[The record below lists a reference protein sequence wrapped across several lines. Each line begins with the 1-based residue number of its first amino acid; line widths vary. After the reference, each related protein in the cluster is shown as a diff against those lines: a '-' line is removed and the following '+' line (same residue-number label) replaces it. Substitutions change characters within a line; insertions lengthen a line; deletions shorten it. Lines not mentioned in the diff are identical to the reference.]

1 MDANIVCAGELYAS
15 NLKPFWLA
23 GKVGAN
29 GGLITSRGRYA
40 FASTRIGAGR
50 YSISPPTDHP
60 FLTPDYIVQLTC
72 QVDLLTGYARVAT
85 GTTTTGFTLTTH
97 VGGSIADCVFYFTVV
112 A

>member
-1 MDANIVCAGELYAS
+1 MCLCAGEIYAT

-23 GKVGAN
+23 GKVSAD

-40 FASTRIGAGR
+40 FTCAKIGVGR
-50 YSISPPTDHP
+50 YTISPPTDNP
-60 FLTPDYIVQLTC
+60 FPMADYIVQLTC

-85 GTTTTGFTLTTH
+85 GTTTTGFTLTTY
-97 VGGSIADCVFYFTVV
+97 VGGTVADCAFYFTVV